1 MKFSMQFERTPL
13 FASSGAVATSHPAA
27 SVAAVEILKQ
37 GGNAM
42 DAAIAAVAV
51 LCVVEPGMTGIGG
64 DCFAIHADGRTGKTH
79 TINGSGAAPAA
90 ASVERLLE
98 AGISQI
104 DPSSPCSVTIPGAVD
119 AWCRLSEDLGSL
131 ELEELF
137 RPAIEYAEK
146 GAPLSSRVSF
156 DWGNSAA
163 RLKASPTP
171 SDVLLPGGNAP
182 RIGDMHRQPAL
193 AATLRRIAREGRSA
207 FYEGEIAEEIVG
219 VLRGLGGWHTL
230 QDFKENRCEYVET
243 VETDYH
249 GARVLECPPN
259 GQGIVALLILR
270 ILHRLSETMPARSEA
285 DHAHLVAEATKLAY
299 CERDKWL
306 ADPRFSQVPV
316 QHALSD
322 SLMEAAAASIDLRK
336 AGTLHRWQTAEHKD
350 TTYVSV
356 VDKDQNAVSFINSLF
371 HLFGSTIFAPKSGVL
386 LHNRGSS
393 FKVDAASPN
402 AIAGGKRPMHTLAP
416 GMLMRKDRPLM
427 PFGVMGG
434 HYQANGH
441 AQILYNMFQRGM
453 ELQEAVN
460 HPRSFASD
468 GRLRVEPLFPD
479 AVLDD
484 LAARGHDLDRSANP
498 LGGAQCIWIDHDRGI
513 LVGASDPRKDG
524 CSLGY

>member
-1 MKFSMQFERTPL
+1 MKFSTQFERTPL
-13 FASSGAVATSHPAA
+13 FASSGAVATSHPVA
-27 SVAAVEILKQ
+27 SMTAVEILKR

-64 DCFAIHADGRTGKTH
+64 DCFAIYAEGRSGKTH

-98 AGISQI
+98 AGISEI
-104 DPSSPCSVTIPGAVD
+104 KLSSPHSVTIPGAID
-119 AWCRLSEDLGSL
+119 AWCRLSQDFGSL

-146 GAPLSSRVSF
+146 GAPVHTRVAY
-156 DWGNSAA
+156 DWSNSAA
-163 RLKASPTP
+163 RLKDSPTP
-171 SDVLLPGGNAP
+171 SDVLLPGGAAP
-182 RIGDMHRQPAL
+182 RVADMHRQPAL

-207 FYEGEIAEEIVG
+207 FYEGEVAEEIVG
-219 VLRGLGGWHTL
+219 ILRGLGGYHTL
-230 QDFKENRCEYVET
+230 QDFAEHPSEYVET

-259 GQGIVALLILR
+259 GQGIVVLMILQILR
-270 ILHRLSETMPARSEA
+270 RLSERMPAQNEA

-299 CERDKWL
+299 IERDKWL
-306 ADPRFSQVPV
+306 ADPRFSQIPV
-316 QHALSD
+316 EQALSD
-322 SLMEAAAASIDLRK
+322 SWIEAAAASIDLRK
-336 AGTLHRWQTAEHKD
+336 AGALHHWQTGEHKD

-386 LHNRGSS
+386 LQNRGSG
-393 FKVDAASPN
+393 FKVDPASPN
-402 AIAGGKRPMHTLAP
+402 VIAGGKRPMHTLAP
-416 GMLMRKDRPLM
+416 GMLMQGNRPLM

-434 HYQANGH
+434 HYQATGH
-441 AQILYNMFQRGM
+441 AQLLYNIFQRGM

-460 HPRSFASD
+460 QPRSFASD
-468 GRLRVEPLFPD
+468 GRLRVEPLF
-479 AVLDD
+479 ANTVLDE

-498 LGGAQCIWIDHDRGI
+498 LGGAQCIWIDHDRGV